1 MPWSREKP
9 PYGAAARQPAGE
21 SGAAARPGDAAAAK
35 AGRKPRNFYDWEE
48 RFTDT
53 RAIGVFDSGLGGLT
67 AARELRHILPGENIC
82 YFGDTARVPYGS
94 RGGETIRRFASECL
108 NFLERQDVKLI
119 VVACGTVSSV
129 LADEM
134 GNRPVPCIGVVGP
147 TAKAAAAA
155 TKNGKIGLIATA
167 ATVASRSYEK
177 AVRAISPSAEFEGV
191 ACPLLVPLVENG
203 YTDFHNEVTRKVL
216 ASYFEKFHLTDM
228 DTLILGCTHY
238 PLLYTMI
245 DEMTGR
251 KLFLIDSGRETALAA
266 ALYLKE
272 NDLLNES
279 GEAGKMKFF
288 LTDTAGSFAN
298 LGREFLGE
306 ELTHVERISPDDLI

>member
-1 MPWSREKP
+1 L
-9 PYGAAARQPAGE
+9 GE
-21 SGAAARPGDAAAAK
+21 
-35 AGRKPRNFYDWEE
+35 WL
-48 RFTDT
+48 TDR

-67 AARELRHILPGENIC
+67 AVRELRRILPGEDIR

-94 RGGETIRRFASECL
+94 RGAETIRRFALECL
-108 NFLERQDVKLI
+108 RFLERQDVKLI

-129 LADEM
+129 LAGEM
-134 GNRPVPCIGVVGP
+134 EGRPVPCIGVVGP

-155 TKNGKIGLIATA
+155 TKNGKIGLVATA

-177 AVRAISPSAEFEGV
+177 AVRELAPEAEFEAV

-203 YTDFHNEVTRKVL
+203 CTDLHNEVTRRVL
-216 ASYFEKFHLTDM
+216 SEYFEKFRMTGM

-238 PLLYTMI
+238 PLLYAMI

-266 ALYLKE
+266 AHYLEE
-272 NDLLNES
+272 NGLLNES
-279 GEAGKMKFF
+279 GEAGEMRFF
-288 LTDTAGSFAN
+288 LTDTAGSFAD
-298 LGREFLGE
+298 LGRKFLGE
-306 ELTHVERISPDDLI
+306 KSSQVGRISPDDLI

>member
-1 MPWSREKP
+1 M
-9 PYGAAARQPAGE
+9 
-21 SGAAARPGDAAAAK
+21 
-35 AGRKPRNFYDWEE
+35 EE
-48 RFTDT
+48 LFTDT

-67 AARELRHILPGENIC
+67 AVRELRRILPGENLC

-94 RGGETIRRFASECL
+94 RGRETIRRFASECL
-108 NFLERQDVKLI
+108 DFLERQDVKLI
-119 VVACGTVSSV
+119 IVACGTVSSV

-134 GNRPVPCIGVVGP
+134 GSRPVPCIGVVGP
-147 TAKAAAAA
+147 TAEAATAA

-177 AVRAISPSAEFEGV
+177 AVKALAPEAEFEGV

-203 YTDFHNEVTRKVL
+203 YTDFHNEITRKVL
-216 ASYFEKFHLTDM
+216 SDYFEKFRLTDM

-266 ALYLKE
+266 ARYLKE
-272 NDLLNES
+272 NGLLNES
-279 GEAGKMKFF
+279 GETGKMKFF
-288 LTDTAGSFAN
+288 LTDTGGSFAD

-306 ELTHVERISPDDLI
+306 ELPEVEKISPDDLI